1 MLNVYLLLGGF
12 VLVVAM
18 AVVVAVIATRA
29 ANSTDGERRLR
40 TRMQGPF
47 VPLSEEDIAEDDA
60 RARQR
65 RRGRI
70 DGEP

>member
-1 MLNVYLLLGGF
+1 MLNPYLLLGGF

-18 AVVVAVIATRA
+18 AVVVGLIALRA

-47 VPLSEEDIAEDDA
+47 VPLSEEDIAEDRA
-60 RARQR
+60 RAERR
-65 RRGRI
+65 RRGRA